1 MFGTIRKHQTWLWAI
16 IITLTIISFVIFFS
30 PNAKINSAR
39 GNIDYGRVNGDPVSR
54 AEFEQAQREV
64 ELRWFMMS
72 GRWPTDDR
80 SSGYDPIRETYQWL
94 FLVQKMEELGI
105 NVNPETA
112 GQFAQQMV
120 RSLDRNA
127 TPATFVKQALEPRG
141 LRMLDFERYVRRYLG
156 IQELISTMGM
166 GGRLVTPQEA
176 KNLYARERQ
185 DLEVEAV
192 FFLATNFLSTVT
204 VTPQALAEH
213 YTNNL
218 AAYRI
223 PEKIQ
228 INYVTFGVSNY
239 LAQAE
244 KLVTNLASLVN
255 DYGLQKSAGNA
266 FTNDFPEAKTIEE
279 AKAKYREAILKGQA
293 LLEARRAANAF
304 ASPLFDMEPV
314 KGENLL
320 TMAKQQGL
328 EVKTSAPFSRSEIPA
343 ELDLD
348 RDFLKAASRLS
359 VAEPFMQ
366 PMINREGVYI
376 IALSKVIPSEVPSLE
391 QVRTQVEADY
401 KNAQALT
408 KARLQGQTFYTTL
421 DAALKQGKTFA
432 ATAVEAG
439 HKPIKLEPFS
449 RGTEAVP
456 SAEPYISLDQL
467 KQLAYSTEVG
477 KASPFQPTQAG
488 GAVLFVRSKLP
499 INEAKMNEEMP
510 RFMTYIRQQR
520 QQEVFN
526 AWFSE
531 EAKRGLAETPLARP
545 EPADLKAG
553 KKS

>member
-1 MFGTIRKHQTWLWAI
+1 
-16 IITLTIISFVIFFS
+16 
-30 PNAKINSAR
+30 
-39 GNIDYGRVNGDPVSR
+39 
-54 AEFEQAQREV
+54 
-64 ELRWFMMS
+64 
-72 GRWPTDDR
+72 
-80 SSGYDPIRETYQWL
+80 
-94 FLVQKMEELGI
+94 
-105 NVNPETA
+105 
-112 GQFAQQMV
+112 
-120 RSLDRNA
+120 
-127 TPATFVKQALEPRG
+127 
-141 LRMLDFERYVRRYLG
+141 
-156 IQELISTMGM
+156 MGM
-166 GGRLVTPQEA
+166 GGKLVTPQEA
-176 KNLYARERQ
+176 RNLYARERQ

-192 FFLATNFLSTVT
+192 FFLATNFLSSVT

-244 KLVTNLASLVN
+244 KLVTNLADMAN
-255 DYGLQKSAGNA
+255 NYALQKNVGNA
-266 FTNDFPEAKTIEE
+266 FTNDFPEAKTIDE

-293 LLEARRAANAF
+293 LIEARRAANAF
-304 ASPLFDMEPV
+304 ASPLFEMEPM
-314 KGENLL
+314 KAENLL
-320 TMAKQQGL
+320 TLAKEKGL

-343 ELDLD
+343 ELDLE

-366 PMINREGVYI
+366 PMISREGVYV
-376 IALSKVIPSEVPSLE
+376 IALAKVIPSEVPSLE
-391 QVRTQVEADY
+391 QVRTQVETDY
-401 KNAQALT
+401 KNAQTLT
-408 KARLQGQTFYTTL
+408 KARLQGQAFYGTL

-432 ATAVEAG
+432 ATAVESG

-449 RGTEAVP
+449 RGTESVP

-488 GAVLFVRSKLP
+488 GAILFVRSKLP